1 MLTGLF
7 FPHFTVLSF
16 PHFCGF
22 ENFQNKLQGKKEQT
36 DFQLM
41 NESESPGSSFPEIGE
56 IN

>member
-1 MLTGLF
+1 ML
-7 FPHFTVLSF
+7 TVLSF

-22 ENFQNKLQGKKEQT
+22 ENFQNKMQGKKEEQT

-56 IN
+56 RN